1 MLKIND
7 GRKHFYQWDINQKL
21 VVGKAAKFV
30 HFYNEIAENSLVVEV
45 VDGFADV
52 PNIYLTETW
61 TIHAFA
67 HDGEKVLCAAAF
79 EIVPRAKPDDYV
91 YTQTEVKTWEELDK
105 KIDKL
110 VGIDLSNYYTKEE
123 VDAALAGVDVDL
135 SNYYTKE
142 EVDEALANADVDL
155 SNYYTKAETD
165 AAINAAKPDL
175 TDYALKSDIPSLT
188 GYATESWVEG
198 KGYLTQHQDLTGY
211 AKTTDIPD
219 VSAYQTAEQVNA
231 AIEAYVGT
239 IENAAY

>member
-21 VVGKAAKFV
+21 VVGKEAKFV
-30 HFYNEIAENSLVVEV
+30 HFYNEVAENSLVVEV

-67 HDGEKVLCAAAF
+67 HDGEKVLGAAAF

-135 SNYYTKE
+135 SNYYTK
-142 EVDEALANADVDL
+142 
-155 SNYYTKAETD
+155 AETD

-175 TDYALKSDIPSLT
+175 TGYATEKYVDDAVAAVDLTDYALKSEIPSL
-188 GYATESWVEG
+188 E
-198 KGYLTQHQDLTGY
+198 GY

-219 VSAYQTAEQVNA
+219 VSGYQTAEQVND
-231 AIEAYVGT
+231 AIEAYVGV
-239 IENAAY
+239 IENAYY

>member
-21 VVGKAAKFV
+21 IVGKAAKFV

-45 VDGFADV
+45 IDGFADV

-67 HDGEKVLCAAAF
+67 HDGEKVIGAAAF

-123 VDAALAGVDVDL
+123 VDAALAGVEVDVDL
-135 SNYYTKE
+135 SNYYTKS
-142 EVDEALANADVDL
+142 EVDEALANVDVDF

-175 TDYALKSDIPSLT
+175 TDYALKSDIPSL
-188 GYATESWVEG
+188 E
-198 KGYLTQHQDLTGY
+198 GY

-219 VSAYQTAEQVNA
+219 VSGYQTAEQVNA

>member
-30 HFYNEIAENSLVVEV
+30 HYYNEVAENSLVVEV

-67 HDGEKVLCAAAF
+67 HDGEKVLGAAAF

-91 YTQTEVKTWEELDK
+91 YTQTEVRTWEELNE
-105 KIDKL
+105 KIDKI

-123 VDAALAGVDVDL
+123 VDAALSGVEVDVDL

-142 EVDEALANADVDL
+142 EVDEALANADVDF
-155 SNYYTKAETD
+155 SNYYTKTETD

-175 TDYALKSDIPSLT
+175 TGYATEKYVDDAVAAVDLTDYALKSDIPSL
-188 GYATESWVEG
+188 
-198 KGYLTQHQDLTGY
+198 DGY

-219 VSAYQTAEQVNA
+219 VSGYQTAEQVNA
-231 AIEAYVGT
+231 AIEAYVGV
-239 IENAAY
+239 IENAYY

>member
-30 HFYNEIAENSLVVEV
+30 HYYNEVAENSLVVEV

-67 HDGEKVLCAAAF
+67 HDGEKVLGAAAF

-91 YTQTEVKTWEELDK
+91 YTQTEVRTWEELDE

-110 VGIDLSNYYTKEE
+110 VGIDLSDYYTKEE
-123 VDAALAGVDVDL
+123 VDAALSGVEVDVDL

-142 EVDEALANADVDL
+142 EVDEALANADVDF
-155 SNYYTKAETD
+155 SNYYTKTETD

-175 TDYALKSDIPSLT
+175 TDYALKSDIPSL
-188 GYATESWVEG
+188 
-198 KGYLTQHQDLTGY
+198 DGY

-219 VSAYQTAEQVNA
+219 VSKFQTAEQVNA

>member
-67 HDGEKVLCAAAF
+67 HDGEKVLGAAAF

-142 EVDEALANADVDL
+142 EVDEALANVDVDF
-155 SNYYTKAETD
+155 SNYYTKAEID
-165 AAINAAKPDL
+165 AAINAAKPNL
-175 TDYALKSDIPSLT
+175 TDYALKSDIPSLD
-188 GYATESWVEG
+188 GYAKQEDIPSLE
-198 KGYLTQHQDLTGY
+198 GY

-219 VSAYQTAEQVNA
+219 VSKFQTAEQVND
-231 AIEAYVGT
+231 AIEAYVGV
-239 IENAAY
+239 IENAYY